1 MVPCLYSHYATAT
14 TTRRPADAMM
24 LPMAELKNRLR
35 SDLTA
40 SMKSRD
46 EVRTRTLRMVL
57 TSITNEEV
65 SGNASRDLSDDEV
78 LKLLAREARRR
89 REAAEAFESAGRTE
103 QAAAERAEDEV
114 LAGYLPAQL
123 GDDELAAIV
132 ADVIAETG
140 ASGMSAMGQVM
151 KAVTPRVAGRAE
163 GGRVAAKVRR
173 ALSS

>member
-1 MVPCLYSHYATAT
+1 
-14 TTRRPADAMM
+14 
-24 LPMAELKNRLR
+24 MAELKDRLR

-40 SMKSRD
+40 AMKARD

-65 SGNASRDLSDDEV
+65 AGKASRDLSDDEV

-89 REAAEAFESAGRTE
+89 REAADAFEAAGRAG

-132 ADVIAETG
+132 AGVIAETG

-163 GGRVAAKVRR
+163 GSRVAAEVRR
-173 ALSS
+173 ALTS